1 MSASDSFQRD
11 QPPVGL
17 SINLSS
23 NNPFR
28 NRAVSPA
35 SPFEDPPARPLSR
48 NPFLDQSL
56 PPVRSPGTMSNHSDS
71 KSLSAEEIFNSLTL
85 DDKKGEKKAESSSGN
100 KQGDL
105 LGLGLDISG
114 SKPAPPTQQRHGS
127 RPRPGG
133 PGSPSRRP
141 PPQQRRP
148 RRNSESSVLDFD
160 AKPLTE
166 EEKQIIAAR
175 RRENQREGRGRPEG
189 EARVGRD
196 KRDDREKREGRERRE
211 PPRDGKPRSKTGG
224 GSGRP
229 SRRMDIIDQLDATS
243 IYGHGVFHHDGP
255 FDALNPHRNR
265 QASRR
270 APMQAYAKDSLNN
283 SLGGGGPLNKQA
295 DHSTFLGH
303 GGKEAFSDYSYSSKD
318 KDRNG
323 YSSQPTSTTTP
334 VFDPKARGEAIH
346 GEESVGLGTT
356 TFLEGTPA
364 ARSAIARHHKE
375 QSEEISEG
383 GLQRKKSL
391 AQRIRGINRP
401 QRDFAGARINT
412 PEAQFNSRRSP
423 EATSAGNETN
433 PFFSEYGKGEE
444 YFSVKARDDAM
455 SPTSPAS
462 FPRRGSAGGPLERR
476 ATTDA
481 QPEENTK
488 PTGILGRMRSLK
500 GGRRPKANEPLSPNA
515 T

>member
-1 MSASDSFQRD
+1 
-11 QPPVGL
+11 
-17 SINLSS
+17 
-23 NNPFR
+23 
-28 NRAVSPA
+28 
-35 SPFEDPPARPLSR
+35 
-48 NPFLDQSL
+48 
-56 PPVRSPGTMSNHSDS
+56 
-71 KSLSAEEIFNSLTL
+71 
-85 DDKKGEKKAESSSGN
+85 
-100 KQGDL
+100 
-105 LGLGLDISG
+105 
-114 SKPAPPTQQRHGS
+114 
-127 RPRPGG
+127 
-133 PGSPSRRP
+133 
-141 PPQQRRP
+141 
-148 RRNSESSVLDFD
+148 
-160 AKPLTE
+160 
-166 EEKQIIAAR
+166 
-175 RRENQREGRGRPEG
+175 
-189 EARVGRD
+189 
-196 KRDDREKREGRERRE
+196 
-211 PPRDGKPRSKTGG
+211 
-224 GSGRP
+224 
-229 SRRMDIIDQLDATS
+229 MDIIDQLDATS